1 MRKKFLAFLVT
12 LCICYGI
19 IFPTYFSTAAGNGLY
34 LWYHSVLPTLL
45 PFSILS
51 GIVIRSDMYDK
62 IFEKISPFL
71 GHFYP
76 LRAPLFFPLIAGF
89 LFGFPIG
96 SKLCADMY
104 RIGKISQK
112 EAITVSCISNNFG
125 PAFLYNYVLS
135 SLPEIGMPG
144 WMFLMTCYLPPLL
157 LGRMMLVFTHNNF
170 SEKSPEKMPAS
181 RSEINLKIID
191 DGIING
197 FMTMIKLAGY
207 IMFFSIAAD
216 MIQHIPIGYPI
227 ISCCFTG
234 LLEITNG
241 IHAITGTN
249 LSIIWQYLLATA
261 FVAFGGISG
270 ICQAASMLSELDTGM
285 RTYIKFRICNT
296 FATLLLTA
304 VLAYCLYY
312 L

>member
-216 MIQHIPIGYPI
+216 IMQHIPFLHPAV
-227 ISCCFTG
+227 SCCFTG
-234 LLEITNG
+234 FLEITNG
-241 IHAITGTN
+241 IHAITCTN
-249 LSIIWQYLLATA
+249 LPPTGQYLFATA
-261 FVAFGGISG
+261 FVSFGGLSG
-270 ICQAASMLSELDTGM
+270 IFQTASMLSELKSGM
-285 RTYIKFRICNT
+285 RTYVKFRMYNT
-296 FATLLLTA
+296 FATVLLTA
-304 VLAYCLYY
+304 ALVCCQFHR
-312 L
+312 